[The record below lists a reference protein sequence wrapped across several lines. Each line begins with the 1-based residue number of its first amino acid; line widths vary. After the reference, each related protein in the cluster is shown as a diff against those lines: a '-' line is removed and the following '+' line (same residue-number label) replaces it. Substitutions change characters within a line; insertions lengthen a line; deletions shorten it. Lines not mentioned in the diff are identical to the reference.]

1 MKYKSKY
8 LLYIFYTGRN
18 LKVGIVEK
26 RANLDKRFNALFKGL
41 ALPTEDA
48 RAKVKFLRVYEA
60 WSDRMIKTCE
70 DKVLN
75 QSLLEHRLPQADP
88 NGEPTEYFNTHVTL
102 EMIIEAIE
110 EQTLC
115 KLNLLYE
122 DYVPNYNKKEE
133 IA

>member
-75 QSLLEHRLPQADP
+75 
-88 NGEPTEYFNTHVTL
+88 
-102 EMIIEAIE
+102 
-110 EQTLC
+110 
-115 KLNLLYE
+115 
-122 DYVPNYNKKEE
+122 
-133 IA
+133 